1 MSQEPYYQRVYGVG
15 LLDDL
20 HNYFPALLYEQ
31 NRFLNLTHVFHYIR
45 SQMSQRFNL
54 YTYGANLY
62 NEQNGMNMEPTIRI
76 TPINTNMN
84 TNEESLATTSILL
97 SLLSSLSSLPGS
109 RINPNQPMTPMTPVI
124 VRPTPEIIQTNTT
137 ILPGNEAPPNSICSI
152 CQDSIR
158 PSESSRKLNYCNH
171 IYHRSCIDTW
181 FERSVF
187 CPTCR
192 HDIREN

>member
-1 MSQEPYYQRVYGVG
+1 MSQQPNYQIVYGVG

-45 SQMSQRFNL
+45 TQMNQRFNL
-54 YTYGANLY
+54 YSYGANLY

-76 TPINTNMN
+76 TPINSNM
-84 TNEESLATTSILL
+84 NEESLATTSILL
-97 SLLSSLSSLPGS
+97 SLLSSLSSLPGT
-109 RINPNQPMTPMTPVI
+109 RINTNQPMTPMTPVI
-124 VRPTPEIIQTNTT
+124 VRPTPEIIQANTT
-137 ILPGNEAPPNSICSI
+137 ILPYSEVPHNSICSV
-152 CQDSIR
+152 CQDAIR
-158 PSESSRKLNYCNH
+158 PTESCRKLNFCNH

-181 FERSVF
+181 FERSVY

-192 HDIREN
+192 HDIREE